1 MRCWG
6 VGKSVSSMKQILFF
20 LCALLSC
27 AVAGCDNYDEE
38 RIPMRNVR
46 IEINTAEWS
55 VYGVHGYMEWNTFIR
70 NAVPQGFTWRSNEYS
85 GFGGVLLVCGLEEQL
100 LAYDLAC
107 PVECQ
112 SNVRVHVDEAQGIA
126 VCNLCGS
133 TYDVFNGYGQP
144 LSGAAKDAKYGLTSY
159 RVIPS
164 ATGCVI
170 TR

>member
-20 LCALLSC
+20 LCALLPC
-27 AVAGCDNYDEE
+27 ALAGCDNYDEE
-38 RIPMRNVR
+38 RIPSRNVH

-55 VYGVHGYMEWNTFIR
+55 RYGVNGYMEWQAFIR
-70 NAVPQGFTWRSNEYS
+70 NAEPQGFPWRSNEYS
-85 GFGGVLLVCGLEEQL
+85 GFGGVLLVCGLEYRL

-112 SNVRVHVDEAQGIA
+112 SNVRIHVDEAQGIA
-126 VCNLCGS
+126 VCSLCGS

-144 LSGAAKDAKYGLTSY
+144 LSGTAKDEKYGLTSY
-159 RVIPS
+159 RVIPY
-164 ATGCVI
+164 AAYYLI